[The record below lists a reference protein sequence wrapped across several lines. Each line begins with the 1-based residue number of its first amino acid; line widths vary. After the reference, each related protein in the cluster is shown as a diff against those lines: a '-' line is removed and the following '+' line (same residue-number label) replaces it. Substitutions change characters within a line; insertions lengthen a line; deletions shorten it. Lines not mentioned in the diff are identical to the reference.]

1 MRLDRIAEDIYILVS
16 DLYVQVTSTVL
27 ITPDGAIV
35 IDAMLFP
42 SESRQI
48 LSFVE
53 SELGPHSVRYVINTH
68 HHADHTYGT
77 YLFEG
82 AEVVAQDL
90 CRRLLQRYG
99 QATLDRAKQ
108 QTPALADVEIR
119 LPDITFQHSMHIRL
133 GHRQID
139 LFHTPGHAPDNI
151 SIYIPSEKAVI
162 ASDVMMPVPYI
173 VGGDYRQLQDSLL
186 KIKELTPNFVVQ
198 GHGDVLLRGEV
209 DETIDRNLEYL
220 DKVVEKVRDAIQRGL
235 SLQELRSIDIESCGL
250 SRIPLDGL
258 VNKLHQENLSA
269 LYRRFKQD

>member
-35 IDAMLFP
+35 IDTMPFP

-53 SELGPHSVRYVINTH
+53 GELGPHSVRYVINTH

-82 AEVVAQDL
+82 AEVISQDL
-90 CRRLLQRYG
+90 CRRFLQRYG
-99 QATLDRAKQ
+99 QTTLDRAKRE
-108 QTPALADVEIR
+108 TPALAEVEVR
-119 LPDITFQHSMHIRL
+119 LPDITFQETMHIRL
-133 GHRQID
+133 GHRQLD
-139 LFHTPGHAPDNI
+139 LFHTPGHAPDGI
-151 SIYIPSEKAVI
+151 SVYIPSEKAVI
-162 ASDVMMPVPYI
+162 ASDTMMPVPYI
-173 VGGDYRQLQDSLL
+173 VGGDYRQLQDSLIR
-186 KIKELTPNFVVQ
+186 IKELTPNFVVQ

-209 DETIDRNLEYL
+209 DETIDRNLAYL
-220 DKVVEKVRDAIQRGL
+220 DKVVDKVREAIRRGL
-235 SLQELRSIDIESCGL
+235 SPQELRSIDIESCGL

-258 VNKLHQENLSA
+258 VNKLHQENLLA
-269 LYRRFKQD
+269 LYKRFKQE